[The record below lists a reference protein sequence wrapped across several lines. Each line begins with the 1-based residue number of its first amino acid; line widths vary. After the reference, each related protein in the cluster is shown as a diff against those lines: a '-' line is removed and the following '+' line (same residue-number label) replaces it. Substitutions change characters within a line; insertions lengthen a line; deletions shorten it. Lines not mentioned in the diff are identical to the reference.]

1 MKPQTY
7 KSIQHRRALELEAMP
22 TLARAVFESS
32 EKAKKTGERVRE
44 AIDGLLG
51 ESNEAAAGCQGG
63 ARSAAP
69 QTLAEALDV
78 IRAMHNDLTAFRCPD
93 FYQFLNEDKIG
104 EFDGRV
110 KAVLAHSAPVI
121 KADRHDS
128 DCAQHNE
135 PAMPAGPCDCS
146 ASDSAIEAEIQAKGL
161 TAPRVTPADLQA
173 NIVHKRIVVCV
184 SPSGQVLRWAVLTTR
199 NGFAVTG
206 RPSVSVS
213 PENDN
218 AEIGEKVAIDNAMQE
233 LWPLMGYALKERLA
247 APPSIQLTPAE
258 VQSGLDRVRWAEG
271 LIKQLPEDHD
281 GRNSW
286 LLNYGTDKAERQAEW
301 ARRNPQ
307 SSLAKNIAAAPDLR
321 PAADAQGQ

>member
-1 MKPQTY
+1 MDNFLNPPDADE
-7 KSIQHRRALELEAMP
+7 HRRNLQYAAMP
-22 TLARAVFESS
+22 HLARAVVESGDNA
-32 EKAKKTGERVRE
+32 EKIGERVRE

-51 ESNEAAAGCQGG
+51 IRREAGAPGIPVHGTPEADAAI
-63 ARSAAP
+63 AASIAEP
-69 QTLAEALDV
+69 SPSVPHAVAMAEADAAL
-78 IRAMHNDLTAFRCPD
+78 
-93 FYQFLNEDKIG
+93 
-104 EFDGRV
+104 
-110 KAVLAHSAPVI
+110 
-121 KADRHDS
+121 
-128 DCAQHNE
+128 
-135 PAMPAGPCDCS
+135 
-146 ASDSAIEAEIQAKGL
+146 EAEIQAKGL
-161 TAPRVTPADLQA
+161 TAPRVTLADLQA

-286 LLNYGTDKAERQAEW
+286 LLNYGSDKAERQAEW

-307 SSLAKNIAAAPDLR
+307 SSLANNIAAAPDLR
-321 PAADAQGQ
+321 PASSDDDF